1 MKKVINKET
10 GIIKELKNEIEVS
23 MYLAT
28 GEWELVKEVK
38 EEEKKSKPKFN
49 LDK

>member
-1 MKKVINKET
+1 MKKVRNKET
-10 GIIKELKNEIEVS
+10 GIIKELKTELEVS

-28 GEWELVKEVK
+28 GEWELV

-49 LDK
+49 VEK